1 MNCEIE
7 FLPVG
12 DKSKAG
18 DAIVVRYGHENA
30 FELML
35 IDGGHEKTGT
45 EIVEHLRQNFPG
57 HGLAHVVLTHS
68 DIDHASGLREVLRE
82 IPVSNLWIHL
92 PWNHAVE
99 AAHLFQ
105 DRSTSS
111 TSLAKQIELK
121 FDLLVEIVSIAE
133 ERGIRLLFAFQGAV
147 VGPFRILSPSRRDY
161 VHLLPQF
168 DRTPAADMEAI
179 AREGLYVGKAS
190 PLARLLERLV
200 TKARKWVPE
209 NWFTEHLRDGGVTS
223 ATNETSIVLYG
234 EFDNAVRVLLTDDA
248 GIRGLTAAAD
258 FADANG
264 LPLRQFS
271 FVQIPHHGSR
281 RNVGPTILNRLIGPT
296 RSDGGAESLTAFV
309 SAPEDDENHPRK
321 IVLNAFTR
329 RGARV
334 IATQGQKKIHH
345 GGFRRRPGYVDASPI
360 LLASMV
366 EEYD

>member
-1 MNCEIE
+1 MKCEIE

-12 DKSKAG
+12 EESKAG
-18 DAIVVRYGHENA
+18 DAIVVRYGNENA

-35 IDGGHEKTGT
+35 VDGGHEQTGAA
-45 EIVEHLRQNFPG
+45 IVEHLRQNFPG
-57 HGLAHVVLTHS
+57 RGLAHVVLTHS

-82 IPVSNLWIHL
+82 IPVGNLWMHL
-92 PWNHAVE
+92 PWNHAAE

-105 DRSTSS
+105 DRLISS
-111 TSLAKQIELK
+111 ESLAKKIASE
-121 FDLLVEIVSIAE
+121 FDLLVEIESLAQ
-133 ERGIRLLFAFQGAV
+133 ERRIPMPFAFQGAS

-161 VHLLPQF
+161 VRLLPQF
-168 DRTPAADMEAI
+168 DRTPAADMDAI
-179 AREGLYVGKAS
+179 AREGLYVGKSSAV
-190 PLARLLERLV
+190 ALLFERLV
-200 TKARKWVPE
+200 TKARKWIPE
-209 NWFTEHLRDGGVTS
+209 TWFSEHLKDGGVTS

-234 EFDNAVRVLLTDDA
+234 EFESSERVLLTGDA

-281 RNVGPTILNRLIGPT
+281 RNVGPAILDRIVGPILP
-296 RSDGGAESLTAFV
+296 ESPAGTFDAFV
-309 SAPEDDENHPRK
+309 SSPKDDENHPRK
-321 IVLNAFTR
+321 IVVNAFTR

-334 IATQGQKKIHH
+334 IATQGGKKVHY
-345 GGFRRRPGYVDASPI
+345 GGFLPRLGYFNASPI
-360 LLASMV
+360 PLARMV